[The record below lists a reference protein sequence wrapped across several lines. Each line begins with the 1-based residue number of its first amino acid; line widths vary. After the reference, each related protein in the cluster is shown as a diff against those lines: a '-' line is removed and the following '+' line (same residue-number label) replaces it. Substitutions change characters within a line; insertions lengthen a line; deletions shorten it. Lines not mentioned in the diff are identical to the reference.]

1 MTNRPEIHWD
11 ASASVARNAS
21 QKLPEMTRQFFA
33 AGRAAATLDS
43 SLQAMHRF
51 RIQTK
56 RFRYSL
62 DLFRDYY
69 GPALEQRIE
78 ALRGLQDRL
87 GAISDCLATQELV
100 LNRDNLRPAARSRL
114 LGNLK
119 KTTNARVGAFRRHW
133 KKDFSHPERELWW
146 TDYLS
151 RYARLRR

>member
-1 MTNRPEIHWD
+1 PRSWRRLCGGNGSRPSGGSSARSTNGSAMTNRPEIHWD

-87 GAISDCLATQELV
+87 GAISD
-100 LNRDNLRPAARSRL
+100 
-114 LGNLK
+114 
-119 KTTNARVGAFRRHW
+119 
-133 KKDFSHPERELWW
+133 
-146 TDYLS
+146 
-151 RYARLRR
+151 